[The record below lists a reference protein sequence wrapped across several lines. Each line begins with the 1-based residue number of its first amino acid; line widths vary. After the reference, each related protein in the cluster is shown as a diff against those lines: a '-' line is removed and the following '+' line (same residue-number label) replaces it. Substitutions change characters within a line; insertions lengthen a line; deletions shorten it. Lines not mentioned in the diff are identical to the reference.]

1 MFFFAYKLFR
11 ECSKPLLLKPQN
23 LIFQSSNNCCFFTI
37 HFVKNFYPRIVKSL
51 NRTSNFILILTLLL
65 LLTSCG
71 RKLEPTMEDYL
82 EPERV
87 SKFSV
92 SVIDQ
97 KVTLQWSYP
106 DKEKV
111 KIKGFV
117 IEREREGERKSL
129 GFFDKKIESFED
141 KEVEIGKAYTYSIF
155 AVKPKGILSKPNI
168 VQVDL
173 TKLPEIREPKAEVI
187 PLGVRL
193 SWQSN
198 KNLQFNIYRV
208 NSKGE
213 RVKIASTEVNSFIDE
228 VSSSFLESLRDKFD
242 EVRYIITTSKKEE
255 SLYRES
261 SGIDVSVSLKMFTPS
276 KPTEVFGAVSEQ
288 GVSISWKEIPQS
300 WSSGYRVYRK
310 TQEDRDFT
318 LIGETLIPLYF
329 DREYNLSNLR
339 FPVFYKITSK
349 GPLFESEPVQIKVEV
364 TDG

>member
-1 MFFFAYKLFR
+1 MYYFTHELFR
-11 ECSKPLLLKPQN
+11 DCSKFPLLKPQN
-23 LIFQSSNNCCFFTI
+23 LLFLSSNNCDFFMI
-37 HFVKNFYPRIVKSL
+37 RFVKNCYPRIFKSL
-51 NRTSNFILILTLLL
+51 KWTTNFLFLITLIL

-87 SKFSV
+87 SKFSI

-117 IEREREGERKSL
+117 IEREREGERRTL
-129 GFFDKKIESFED
+129 GLFDKKIESFED
-141 KEVEIGKAYTYSIF
+141 KEVELGKTYTYSIF

-198 KNLQFNIYRV
+198 ENLQFNIYRV

-213 RVKIASTEVNSFIDE
+213 RVKIASTEVNSYIDE
-228 VSSSFLESLRDKFD
+228 VSSSFLESLRDKFS
-242 EVRYIITTSKKEE
+242 EVRYIITTSKTEE
-255 SLYRES
+255 FIYRES
-261 SGIDVSVSLKMFTPS
+261 FGREVSVSLKMFTPS
-276 KPTEVFGAVSEQ
+276 KPSEVFGAVSEE
-288 GVSISWKEIPQS
+288 GVSITWKEIPEG

-329 DREYNLSNLR
+329 DREYSLSNLR
-339 FPVFYKITSK
+339 FPIFYKITSK
-349 GPLFESEPVQIKVEV
+349 GPLLESVPVQIKVEV